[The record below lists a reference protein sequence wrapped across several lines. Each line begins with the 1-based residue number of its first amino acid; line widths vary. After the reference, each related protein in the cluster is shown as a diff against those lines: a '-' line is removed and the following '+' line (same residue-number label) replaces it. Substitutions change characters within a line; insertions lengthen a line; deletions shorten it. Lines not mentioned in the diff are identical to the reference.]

1 MRVLEVDRMRRWLLA
16 LALVAAGWDSRI
28 EAQTAIS
35 DLANWV
41 KSGLPA
47 VAEWNVNGFNPT
59 WHVNQVRAGHRLI
72 PSVFLPLTDVPGT
85 EWANDPNI
93 VKARL
98 TNFAADFAYVDAQ
111 HLPLC
116 LRTNNI
122 CQSLG
127 KSQRYRAPLVAASIP
142 PSPLCWRIYNGALDD
157 TPLLDSL
164 GPVVNWKTE
173 GTFWGQSA
181 YLQKLQTLVKSPAC
195 LVFVE
200 NNEWPYEAGPYYTT
214 TKNATSGA
222 TTHAYCTPDEIAAHS
237 VRMRDHIQKLAAANV
252 PPKSLDTEIALHR
265 KAHYAALYAAFNAA
279 LTEGWKDKTYTAA
292 YDADINRNR
301 PNSAHDVRQVGYAP
315 QAICY
320 NAHSP
325 PIYITGG
332 TLANFTAID
341 HANILN
347 EIPAWEWL
355 RAKDRKA
362 YREVSLTLS
371 GAAAL
376 AGATAGKHEVITP
389 ARYEGWIQ
397 WLLWSIHEPGIPVIL
412 RHWCSS
418 ATRPTSPFFT
428 LAQGKTL
435 TNLGAGAVKNLRV
448 EDYVQ
453 PILTSVDRI
462 CANATL
468 RDYWQRGQPIL
479 AEGPSPTDLALKKLG
494 LPAYPLEGT
503 PDRSWRVLSCN
514 VNQTSAQWT
523 WNATSGTMAG
533 TNKVWAVATH
543 IGERGLLYAWSPC
556 KLTGKVTVTVPT
568 FGTVTIAA
576 PQPWGY
582 WKLTKGGPAN
592 PLVIK

>member
-1 MRVLEVDRMRRWLLA
+1 MKRFLLVLA
-16 LALVAAGWDSRI
+16 LIGAEWNSPCA
-28 EAQTAIS
+28 AQTAIS
-35 DLANWV
+35 DLALWA
-41 KSGLPA
+41 KSGLPV

-85 EWANDPNI
+85 EWANDANV

-98 TNFAADFAYVDAQ
+98 TNFAAEFAYIDAN

-127 KSQRYRAPLVAASIP
+127 KSQRYRAPLVEASIP
-142 PSPLCWRIYNGALDD
+142 ASPLCWRIYNGALDD

-164 GPVVNWKTE
+164 GPVSNWTTE
-173 GTFWGQSA
+173 GTYWGQSA
-181 YLQKLQTLVKSPAC
+181 YMKTLQSLVKAPPFV
-195 LVFVE
+195 VFVE

-214 TKNATSGA
+214 TKNPATGA
-222 TTHAYCTPDEIAAHS
+222 TTRTYCTPDEIAAHS
-237 VRMRDHIQKLAAANV
+237 LRMRDHIQKLAAANV
-252 PPKSLDTEIALHR
+252 PPQTLDTEIALHR
-265 KAHYAALYAAFNAA
+265 KTHYAALYAAFDAS
-279 LTEGWKDKTYTAA
+279 LTPGWQNKTYTAA

-301 PNSAHDVRQVGYAP
+301 PNAALNIPQVGFAP

-320 NAHSP
+320 EANSP

-355 RAKDRKA
+355 RVKNRKA
-362 YREVSLTLS
+362 YREVSLTLT

-397 WLLWSIHEPGIPVIL
+397 WLLWSIHDPGIPVIL

-418 ATRPTSPFFT
+418 GTRPTNPFFT
-428 LAQGKTL
+428 LAQGKSL
-435 TNLGAGAVKNLRV
+435 TNLGAGAYKNLRV
-448 EDYVQ
+448 EDYVR
-453 PILTSVDRI
+453 PILTSVDRV

-468 RDYWQRGQPIL
+468 RKYWLQGQPIL
-479 AEGPSPTDLALKKLG
+479 APGPSPTDIVLQKLG
-494 LPAYPLEGT
+494 LPAYPGKGT
-503 PDRSWRVLSCN
+503 ADRRWRVLPCST
-514 VNQTSAQWT
+514 NQTSAQWT
-523 WNATSGTMAG
+523 WNATRGTLTG

-543 IGERGLLYAWSPC
+543 IGETALLYAWSPC
-556 KLTGKVTVTVPT
+556 KLTGKVTVTIPA
-568 FGTVTIAA
+568 FSTVTITA

-582 WKLTKGGPAN
+582 WRVTKGGPAT
-592 PLVIK
+592 PLAIK